1 MQGWLHKTLLR
12 LKAIFRRK
20 TLDRDLDDEVAFHLA
35 MREEKNRLEGIAPKE
50 AAHAAHRQFGNS
62 TSLKDRS
69 RDMWTFPSAENI
81 LRDVRYGFRVLV
93 KNPGFTCIA
102 ILTLALGIGAN
113 TAIFSVV
120 YAALLRPLPYSQ
132 PSNLITIGEIRP
144 QQQSQDLLT
153 SGSWVVSY
161 PDYVD
166 WSRQSKAFQSLAGFS
181 GDGFIYRGSGEPQ
194 LITAAE
200 STTNF
205 FSTLGVKPFL
215 GRDFLPGEDIA
226 AGPKVAMLT
235 YGFWTS
241 QFARDPNVIGRSIRL
256 DANSVVIIGVL
267 PREFEFAPQGNV
279 QLWVPMHLGQAAA
292 TRRNMR
298 WMPVIGRLAP
308 GATLAQAHSEMN
320 SINSALATAFPEA
333 DGSIQIVLFPLRDR
347 IVGRVQSLLLVL
359 FCAVGFVLLISCANV
374 ANLLMVRAASR
385 RKEFAVRSALGA
397 GRGHLISQLLAESM
411 MLSAAGAA
419 LGLLF
424 AHWGTPLLIAAI
436 PQSLLDSA
444 PFFRDARENPAVLA
458 FLCGVAIFTGIAFGL
473 SPALQISRNSAG
485 EALKE
490 DSRASA
496 SGSRARLRNAFVVA
510 EIAFCLVLLVGAGL
524 MVKSLSAL
532 LHRNPGFDYNNLI
545 TFAVNLPDTSY
556 PKDPDVIR
564 FDRQFTERAAALP
577 GLTGIAS
584 SSIVPLTGGGNTIRF
599 LLEGQSIAAGQESE
613 CDIRDITANYFRV
626 MKIPLISGRFFNDS
640 DDTAD
645 GPKHIVV
652 TQSFA
657 ERYLHGENPLGKRLK
672 FTYSDKQPYREIVGV
687 VGDIADSGLD
697 SPPEPS
703 LFVPFLQ
710 TADSY
715 ISYVVRASA
724 NPASTIA
731 SLRAA
736 LHDVDPQLVLL
747 QPQTL
752 EELIDQSPSVFLR
765 RYPSYLIGGFAALAL
780 LLAMIGL
787 YGLVSYS
794 VAQRTRELGVRM
806 ALGASQAD
814 VLRLV
819 LREGVR
825 LALFGISIGLV
836 AALAFAQLMRALLF
850 GVNPADPAILGGVA
864 LFLCV
869 VALAAC
875 FIPAHRATRV
885 DPIIALRYE

>member
-1 MQGWLHKTLLR
+1 MRNWLHKTWLR
-12 LKAIFRRK
+12 LRAFLKRRQ
-20 TLDRDLDDEVAFHLA
+20 LDHDLEDEVAFHLS
-35 MREEKNRLEGIAPKE
+35 MREQKNRAAGFDAQE
-50 AAHAAHRQFGNS
+50 ARYAARRQFGNF
-62 TSLKDRS
+62 TLTKERT
-69 RDMWTFPSAENI
+69 RDMWTFTSMEDV
-81 LRDVRYGFRVLV
+81 LRDVRFGSRVLV
-93 KNPGFTCIA
+93 KNPAFTLVA

-120 YAALLRPLPYSQ
+120 YAALLRPLPYLQ
-132 PSNLITIGEIRP
+132 PAQLITLGEIRP

-153 SGSWVVSY
+153 SNSWNASY

-166 WSRQSKAFQSLAGFS
+166 WSHQSKAFQSLAGFS

-205 FSTLGVKPFL
+205 FSTLGVRPFL

-226 AGPKVAMLT
+226 SGPKVAILT
-235 YGFWTS
+235 YGFWIS
-241 QFARDPNVIGRSIRL
+241 NFAGDPSVIGRSIRL
-256 DANSVVIIGVL
+256 DANSVTIIGVL
-267 PREFEFAPQGNV
+267 SRDFEFAPQGNA
-279 QLWVPMHLGQAAA
+279 QLWVPMHLGPDSA
-292 TRRNMR
+292 TRRNLR

-308 GATLAQAHSEMN
+308 GVTLLQARTEMN
-320 SINSALATAFPEA
+320 SISSALAAAFPQA
-333 DGSIQIVLFPLRDR
+333 NGSIQIVLFPLRDR

-359 FCAVGFVLLISCANV
+359 FGAVGFVLLISCANV

-397 GRGHLISQLLAESM
+397 GRGRLISQLLAESM
-411 MLSAAGAA
+411 MLSASGAA
-419 LGLLF
+419 LGLVF
-424 AHWGTPLLIAAI
+424 AHWGTSLLIAAI
-436 PQSLLDSA
+436 PQPLLDSA
-444 PFFRDARENPAVLA
+444 PFFRDAHENPAVLA
-458 FLCGVAIFTGIAFGL
+458 FLCGVAIFTGLAFGL
-473 SPALQISRNSAG
+473 SPALQMSQSSAG

-496 SGSRARLRNAFVVA
+496 SGSRTRLRNAFVVA

-524 MVKSLSAL
+524 MVKSLSVL
-532 LHRNPGFDYNNLI
+532 LHRNPGFDYNNVV

-556 PKDPDVIR
+556 PKDPDVLR
-564 FDRQFTERAAALP
+564 FDHQFTELAAALP
-577 GLTGIAS
+577 GLAGIAS
-584 SSIVPLTGGGNTIRF
+584 NSTVPLTGGGNTIRF

-613 CDIRDITANYFRV
+613 CDIRDITANYFSV

-652 TQSFA
+652 TQSFV
-657 ERYLHGENPLGKRLK
+657 ERYLHGENPLGKRLR

-687 VGDIADSGLD
+687 VGDVADSGLD

-703 LFVPFLQ
+703 LFAPFLQ

-715 ISYVVRASA
+715 ISYVVRAST
-724 NPASTIA
+724 NPATTVA

-765 RYPSYLIGGFAALAL
+765 RYPSYLIGSFAALAL

-825 LALFGISIGLV
+825 LAFFGISIGLV

-850 GVNPADPAILGGVA
+850 GVNPADPTILIGVA
-864 LFLCV
+864 LVLGV

-885 DPIIALRYE
+885 DPMIALRYE